1 MSDSDNAVDTSVEAT
16 EVTSEAVEAVP
27 AEEVVSETPAEER
40 FAKSGKRS
48 KKITEE
54 VAAETERKA
63 KVAEKKESDEAEAA
77 KPAGAKPIARAKI
90 ERRGKNYQNAVKGLD
105 LTQAYAPKVA
115 LETAIESSFVK
126 FDASVELHV
135 NLAVDPRQADQN
147 IRATV
152 SLPHGTGRKIV
163 VAAFVSDD
171 QVKEAIAAGADIAG
185 ESEITTALTKGT
197 INFDVLVTNPAG
209 MPKLSKFARSL
220 GPKGLMP
227 NPKSGTVAN
236 DVMKAIKDT
245 KAGRSEYRVDKQS
258 IVHLP
263 IGKVSFGADKLLD
276 NYNAFLESLKSQKP
290 ASLKGAFVKN
300 ITVSTTM
307 GPGIKVENNVN

>member
-1 MSDSDNAVDTSVEAT
+1 MSDENIAPEAPEAVTEAPVVAEVAT
-16 EVTSEAVEAVP
+16 ETVAT
-27 AEEVVSETPAEER
+27 EEP

-48 KKITEE
+48 KKVVEE

-63 KVAEKKESDEAEAA
+63 KVAEQKAVEESAEK
-77 KPAGAKPIARAKI
+77 KPAGAKPIARPKI
-90 ERRGKNYQNAVKGLD
+90 ERRGKNYRNATKDLD
-105 LTQAYAPKVA
+105 LTQTYAPKAA
-115 LETAIESSFVK
+115 LELAVKSSFTK
-126 FDASVELHV
+126 FDASVEVHA

-163 VAAFVSDD
+163 VAAFISDD
-171 QVKEAIAAGADIAG
+171 LAKDALAAGADIAG
-185 ESEITTALTKGT
+185 ESEIIANLTKGI

-209 MPKLSKFARSL
+209 MPKLSKFARTL

-236 DVMKAIKDT
+236 DIIKAIKET
-245 KAGRSEYRVDKQS
+245 KAGRSEYRVDNQS
-258 IVHLP
+258 ILHLA

-276 NYNAFLESLKSQKP
+276 NYNAFLDSLKSQKP
-290 ASLKGAFVKN
+290 ASIKGVFVKN
-300 ITVSTTM
+300 ITISTTM
-307 GPGIKVENNVN
+307 GAGIKVENTAG

>member
-1 MSDSDNAVDTSVEAT
+1 MAPEVVAETATEAT
-16 EVTSEAVEAVP
+16 I
-27 AEEVVSETPAEER
+27 AEEK

-48 KKITEE
+48 KKVVEE

-63 KVAEKKESDEAEAA
+63 KIAEAKESDEAAEN
-77 KPAGAKPIARAKI
+77 KPAGAKPITRPKI
-90 ERRGKNYQNAVKGLD
+90 ERRGKNYRNAVKTLD
-105 LTQAYAPKVA
+105 LTKTYAAREAVE
-115 LETAIESSFVK
+115 LAIKSSFVK
-126 FDASVELHV
+126 FDASVEVHA

-163 VAAFVSDD
+163 VAAFVPDD
-171 QVKEAIAAGADIAG
+171 QAKDAIAAGADIAG
-185 ESEITTALTKGT
+185 ESEITANLTKGT

-209 MPKLSKFARSL
+209 MPKLSKFARTL

-227 NPKSGTVAN
+227 NPKSGTVAA
-236 DVMKAIKDT
+236 DVMKAIKET

-258 IVHLP
+258 IVHLA

-290 ASLKGAFVKN
+290 ASIKGVFVKS
-300 ITVSTTM
+300 ITISTTM
-307 GPGIKVENNVN
+307 GAGIKVENSVN